1 MACNFH
7 AAMRCRLTAP
17 LPPLLVA
24 FTVALS
30 AAAPAVAQRSDRSQ
44 PMTIEADR
52 QSTVD
57 LAKRVVVFVGNV
69 VITQGSLR
77 ITAERVEVRETP
89 EGWRSAVALGEAGRA
104 ATFRQKRDGVDEVIE
119 GRADRIDYDGRADT
133 VRLAGNALL
142 RRLRGGAPAD
152 EVTGALITYDNVNE
166 TFSVSAGDGGGR
178 VRAILTPRESA
189 PAGSRP

>member
-17 LPPLLVA
+17 LPALLVA
-24 FTVALS
+24 LTVALS
-30 AAAPAVAQRSDRSQ
+30 TAAPAVAQRSDRSQ

-57 LAKRVVVFVGNV
+57 LAKRIVVFVGNV

-77 ITAERVEVRETP
+77 ITAERVEVRESP
-89 EGWRSAVALGEAGRA
+89 EGWRSAVAFGEAGRP

-119 GRADRIDYDGRADT
+119 GRADRLDYDGRADT

-142 RRLRGGAPAD
+142 RRLRGAAPAD

-166 TFSVSAGDGGGR
+166 TFSVSAGEGGGR